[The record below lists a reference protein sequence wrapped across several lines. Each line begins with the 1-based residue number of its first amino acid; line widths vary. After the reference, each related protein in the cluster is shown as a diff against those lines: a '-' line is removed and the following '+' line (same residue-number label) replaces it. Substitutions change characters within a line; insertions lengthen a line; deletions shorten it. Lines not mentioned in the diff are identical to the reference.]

1 MSWLFGASTPQPTGP
16 IGYPGNVGAGGQAGG
31 AAGGGGQDGGS
42 NSPNQQNV
50 QNLGKMSAYQ
60 FDSSALE
67 RAAKAAKELEQNRY
81 AKDALEL
88 VRQQEV
94 TKQLE
99 IQKNIKEYEAAMAN
113 ANIEA
118 KKAEQE
124 HRRRMLAEETKQAQM
139 KAQYEDQLARK
150 RFDDQLAQQRA
161 ANEESL
167 RRQEESVAKQEAV
180 RRATIEKEMEI
191 RAAADAKRI
200 EAEIRGKA
208 AMERENRDI
217 RLEQLKAKAI
227 EDRTTL
233 LEAITTAG
241 DVLGTGFKA
250 FVTDWERVSATAV
263 GMGLMAAGIYS
274 AKHGIGIAGRVIE
287 SRIGKPSLVRDT
299 SRLNLIDG
307 VRSPVKTFRRYLM
320 TRRPEDALRGVIL
333 EPSLEERLRDI
344 AIATKNTRKNNGLYR
359 NVLFY
364 GPPGTGKTL
373 FAKRLAEHS
382 GMDYAI
388 MSGGDVAPMGRDG
401 VTAIHKLFNWAN
413 TSRRGL
419 LLFVDEADAFLRK
432 RASENMSEDLRS
444 TLNAFLYRTGEQ
456 SNRFMLVLASNT
468 PEQFDWA
475 INDRLD
481 ELIAYNLP
489 TLAERERL
497 VRLYFDKFVLEP
509 STSRK
514 SRLKLDQFDYGQTCS
529 EIAARID
536 GLSGREIAKLAVS
549 WQASAYASEDGVLTR
564 SMMMAKVDDAIQAH
578 ERKMEWQADEERVK
592 RVHQK
597 YVAYSKS
604 GAANNLI
611 GDKSS

>member
-1 MSWLFGASTPQPTGP
+1 MSWLFGYSQPQQ
-16 IGYPGNVGAGGQAGG
+16 PGSGVGGGAGQMPPGAGGAGQMPPNG
-31 AAGGGGQDGGS
+31 SGQGPPYEVS
-42 NSPNQQNV
+42 T
-50 QNLGKMSAYQ
+50 GKMAAYQ

-67 RAAKAAKELEQNRY
+67 RAAKAAKDLEQSRF

-88 VRQQEV
+88 VKHQEG

-99 IQKNIKEYEAAMAN
+99 LQKQIKEYESAMAN
-113 ANIEA
+113 AAIEA
-118 KKAEQE
+118 KKAEHE
-124 HRRRMLAEETKQAQM
+124 HRRKMLQEEAKQAQM

-150 RFDDQLAQQRA
+150 RFDDQIAQQRA
-161 ANEESL
+161 ANEENI
-167 RRQEESVAKQEAV
+167 RRQEESVSKQEEI
-180 RRATIEKEMEI
+180 RRSTLAKELEM
-191 RAAADAKRI
+191 RAAADSKRI

-233 LEAITTAG
+233 MEAIVTAG
-241 DVLGTGFKA
+241 NVFGTGFRT
-250 FVTDWERVSATAV
+250 FITDWEKVSATAI
-263 GMGLMAAGIYS
+263 GISLFAAGIYG
-274 AKHGIGIAGRVIE
+274 AKHGIGIAGRLIE

-299 SRLNLIDG
+299 SRLNAIDG
-307 VRSPVKTFRRYLM
+307 LRHPYQTINRYMLS
-320 TRRPEDALRGVIL
+320 RKPADALKGVIL
-333 EPSLEERLRDI
+333 EPNLEERLRDI
-344 AIATKNTRKNNGLYR
+344 AIATKNTRKNGGLYR

-373 FAKRLAEHS
+373 FAKKLAEHS
-382 GMDYAI
+382 GMDYAL

-432 RASENMSEDLRS
+432 RASENLSEDLRS

-481 ELIAYNLP
+481 ELIAFNLP
-489 TLAERERL
+489 TLPELERL
-497 VRLYFDKFVLEP
+497 VRLYFDKFILEP
-509 STSRK
+509 SESRR
-514 SRLKLDQFDYGQTCS
+514 SRLKLDVFDYGETCS
-529 EIAARID
+529 LIASKLV
-536 GLSGREIAKLAVS
+536 GMSGREVAKLAVA

-564 SMMMAKVDDAIQAH
+564 DMMMSKVTDAIEQH
-578 ERKMEWQADEERVK
+578 SRKMQWQADEERVK
-592 RVHQK
+592 RVQQK

-604 GAANNLI
+604 NQSAKQI
-611 GDKSS
+611 EFSS